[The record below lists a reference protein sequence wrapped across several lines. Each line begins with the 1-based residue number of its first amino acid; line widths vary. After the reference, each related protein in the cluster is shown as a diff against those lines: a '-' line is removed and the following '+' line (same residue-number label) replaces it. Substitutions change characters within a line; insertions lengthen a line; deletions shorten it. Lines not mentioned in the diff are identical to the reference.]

1 MKHKLFL
8 TLPLV
13 ALTLYGCAGIK
24 KQNIALMSAG
34 VTAENGVSAKQVREA
49 SLLGISAA
57 RGSGVGMGVAAGL
70 LLASGDFQAN
80 AASSTHLEVWM
91 PLSEAKDE
99 EDAKFKMSDILV
111 NATVKA
117 LGEMGFKARVDE
129 YSNQSTIGI
138 IDTFRILRIDGPGCE
153 KESCLAQGSFPSA
166 TASTWM
172 GDMVKYD
179 HQTTIAGKQCPCYAY
194 FELGGY
200 VVLSKVLREYDEKG
214 STGGHWRRFELGG
227 FPGPN
232 PGLNEEFYLR
242 LTANLPDWAFYY
254 HGQSKSNTKGYV
266 SALYNQGKRI
276 Y

>member
-1 MKHKLFL
+1 MRHKVLL
-8 TLPLV
+8 LLV
-13 ALTLYGCAGIK
+13 LVSVLYGCAGIN
-24 KQNIALMSAG
+24 KQNMALMSAG
-34 VTAENGVSAKQVREA
+34 MTAEDGVSAKQVRKTG
-49 SLLGISAA
+49 LLGLSAA
-57 RGSGVGMGVAAGL
+57 KGNGLGMGVATGL
-70 LLASGDFQAN
+70 LLASGDFQEN
-80 AASSTHLEVWM
+80 AAKYSHLEVWM
-91 PLSEAKDE
+91 PLSEAKDDE
-99 EDAKFKMSDILV
+99 EAKFKMSDSLL
-111 NATVKA
+111 NATIKA

-129 YSNQSTIGI
+129 YSDKSTMGAIE
-138 IDTFRILRIDGPGCE
+138 TVRILRIDGPGCE

-166 TASTWM
+166 TASTWV

-179 HQTTIAGKQCPCYAY
+179 HQTIAGKQCPCYAY
-194 FELGGY
+194 FELDGY

-242 LTANLPDWAFYY
+242 LPANLPDWAFYY
-254 HGQSKSNTKGYV
+254 HGQSKSNTNGNS